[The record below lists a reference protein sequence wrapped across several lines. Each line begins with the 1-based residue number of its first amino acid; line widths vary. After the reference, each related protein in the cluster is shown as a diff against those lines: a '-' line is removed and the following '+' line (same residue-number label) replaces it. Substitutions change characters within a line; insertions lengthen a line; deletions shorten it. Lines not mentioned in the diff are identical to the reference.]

1 MKELEEIFSNFRLCV
16 PFNRRRWDTADG
28 SHKRPP
34 GWVFSKHR
42 TEENYDR
49 NYDELKILLKI

>member
-1 MKELEEIFSNFRLCV
+1 MEELEEIFSNFRLCV

-42 TEENYDR
+42 ITIEITM
-49 NYDELKILLKI
+49 K